1 MNGWIEGMKEWKNG
15 KQYWCENLFEKML
28 MNKVEIELKCYQ
40 NWLNILTSNIH
51 FSLLWL
57 LSSQQH
63 QKYSFY
69 TNTHKN
75 ILSYYVQGQHQWK
88 YCWWKI
94 IWTTRSFFRSL
105 SFDTQ
110 HKLQDHL
117 NRLEMVIFRF
127 SIQLF

>member
-1 MNGWIEGMKEWKNG
+1 MWESLW
-15 KQYWCENLFEKML
+15 KML

-63 QKYSFY
+63 QKYSF
-69 TNTHKN
+69 NTYEKKHNHILSMLQGQKKIASVKN
-75 ILSYYVQGQHQWK
+75 IADGK
-88 YCWWKI
+88 
-94 IWTTRSFFRSL
+94 SFEQQAFLKSL

-110 HKLQDHL
+110 HKLP
-117 NRLEMVIFRF
+117 RSFE
-127 SIQLF
+127 